1 MSTSFHTKLLCT
13 KILAA
18 TAVTAS
24 LLIAFAPPPARAD
37 WPNTNVTKWVQYP
50 DRTKTG
56 YDVLAAQPAAGAQAL
71 IVADDFLCRRS
82 GPITDVHIWA
92 SWLGDSPNP
101 NTAITLSIWSDVPA
115 VTNAT

>member
-18 TAVTAS
+18 SAVTAS

-37 WPNTNVTKWVQYP
+37 WPSTNVTKWVQFP

-56 YDVLAAQPAAGAQAL
+56 YDVLAAQSAAGTQPL
-71 IVADDFLCRRS
+71 VIADDFLCRQT
-82 GPITDVHIWA
+82 GPITDIHIWV
-92 SWLGDSPNP
+92 SWLGDNPDPNLP
-101 NTAITLSIWSDVPA
+101 IN
-115 VTNAT
+115 